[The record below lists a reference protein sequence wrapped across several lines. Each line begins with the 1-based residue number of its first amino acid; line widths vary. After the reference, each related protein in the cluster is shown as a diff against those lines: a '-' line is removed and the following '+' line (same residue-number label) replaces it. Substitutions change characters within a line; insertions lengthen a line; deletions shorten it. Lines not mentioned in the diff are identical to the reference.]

1 MCHVPCEDMRQ
12 CGSHVQ
18 NQLHGIPHGQSIGA
32 HLPNKLIEC
41 LTLYFNLSMMS
52 DRVALVQ
59 KGGEHEEIILLKTA
73 QKTSEPV
80 YMDIRVRFGHG
91 AGPYRLQNVKST
103 I

>member
-1 MCHVPCEDMRQ
+1 
-12 CGSHVQ
+12 
-18 NQLHGIPHGQSIGA
+18 
-32 HLPNKLIEC
+32 
-41 LTLYFNLSMMS
+41 MMS

-80 YMDIRVRFGHG
+80 CMDIRVRFGHG
-91 AGPYRLQNVKST
+91 SGPYRLQNVKST